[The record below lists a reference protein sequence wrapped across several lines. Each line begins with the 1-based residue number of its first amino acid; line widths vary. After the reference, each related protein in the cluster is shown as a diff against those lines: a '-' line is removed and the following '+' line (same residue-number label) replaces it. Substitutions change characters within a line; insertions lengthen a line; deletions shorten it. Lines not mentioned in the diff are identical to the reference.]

1 MLYLHPVI
9 ACLTNLECLDLS
21 FNKMRNLP
29 DEIIHL
35 NSLLS
40 LNVADNKSIEV
51 PPSLSSLQRL
61 VNLDFSN
68 NRLKSLEN
76 LDLLSMCNLHKL
88 NLQICPRMTSPVPSS
103 EMDVLEGYYQEE
115 NSENSQN
122 VPFPGSLVWKG
133 STFEK
138 SDVLIINC
146 VGASIVLLKEED
158 HCVERSSCVAS
169 DSFET
174 CIDIQNCK
182 KCDALVGSLSDA
194 ADLVE
199 GSSSSEVS
207 NNPPKSKRQLDGVID
222 IPKPCKIRRPTD
234 HSEVSCKHSMMS
246 FCVINDYSMMSFCV
260 INDYLPDGFYDT
272 G

>member
-1 MLYLHPVI
+1 
-9 ACLTNLECLDLS
+9 
-21 FNKMRNLP
+21 
-29 DEIIHL
+29 
-35 NSLLS
+35 
-40 LNVADNKSIEV
+40 
-51 PPSLSSLQRL
+51 
-61 VNLDFSN
+61 
-68 NRLKSLEN
+68 
-76 LDLLSMCNLHKL
+76 
-88 NLQICPRMTSPVPSS
+88 MTSPVPSS

-122 VPFPGSLVWKG
+122 ELFTEEAECIDSL
-133 STFEK
+133 
-138 SDVLIINC
+138 
-146 VGASIVLLKEED
+146 ASVVDERIRLKEED

-182 KCDALVGSLSDA
+182 KCDTLVGSLSDA

-246 FCVINDYSMMSFCV
+246 FCVINDY
-260 INDYLPDGFYDT
+260 LPDGFYDT

>member
-1 MLYLHPVI
+1 MEHYLKLLVNKTLGKYLHPVI

-122 VPFPGSLVWKG
+122 EAECIDSL
-133 STFEK
+133 
-138 SDVLIINC
+138 
-146 VGASIVLLKEED
+146 ASVVDERIRLKEED